1 MGVKDIL
8 RRLAALEAANRP
20 PAPRVTYILRCEG
33 DPAPITGPCIKM
45 TWGDPETD
53 DDKGE

>member
-20 PAPRVTYILRCEG
+20 SAPRVTYILRFEG